1 VYAGTPEGMSYFNVA
16 RTSLNA
22 GCRLVLLGISVAG
35 KDRLPDTPFLQL
47 RHTENNIRFDF
58 AGISYKSAGNI
69 TYRYRLEGLDSGWK
83 STKETFLEYPTLP
96 SGDYELQLLA
106 ANKFGVESGIRTIR
120 FTVDTPFWRTTW
132 FYSIILF
139 SFLSLTWLFVS
150 LRIRSIRRQQEE
162 KEQLNTR
169 LMEMEHVAL
178 QAQMNPHFIFNCL
191 NSIQQY
197 VFDQDVFAANKYITG
212 FAKLIRATL
221 NNSTKAYIPLADE
234 IDYLSTYLSLE
245 KLRFK
250 EKMNYSIE
258 VAPELAH
265 AQSENIPPM
274 ILQPYVENCMRHGL
288 RHRRTAG
295 GYIRI
300 TVSQQEGLLVF
311 IIEDN
316 GIGREK
322 AASYKTREHI
332 EYQSRGMSLTADR
345 IRLINAMNEDEITV
359 EIIDLK
365 EANGD
370 ASGTRVIVKFPK
382 FDPTYQKNT
391 I

>member
-1 VYAGTPEGMSYFNVA
+1 
-16 RTSLNA
+16 
-22 GCRLVLLGISVAG
+22 
-35 KDRLPDTPFLQL
+35 
-47 RHTENNIRFDF
+47 
-58 AGISYKSAGNI
+58 
-69 TYRYRLEGLDSGWK
+69 
-83 STKETFLEYPTLP
+83 
-96 SGDYELQLLA
+96 
-106 ANKFGVESGIRTIR
+106 
-120 FTVDTPFWRTTW
+120 
-132 FYSIILF
+132 
-139 SFLSLTWLFVS
+139 
-150 LRIRSIRRQQEE
+150 
-162 KEQLNTR
+162 
-169 LMEMEHVAL
+169 MEMEHVAL

-221 NNSTKAYIPLADE
+221 NNSTKSYIPLADE

-250 EKMNYSIE
+250 ENMSYSIE
-258 VAPELAH
+258 VAPSVAH
-265 AQSENIPPM
+265 TQSLYIPPM
-274 ILQPYVENCMRHGL
+274 ILQPYVENSMRHGL
-288 RHRRTAG
+288 RHRRSAG

-300 TVSQQEGLLVF
+300 TIRQQEGLLVF
-311 IIEDN
+311 TIEDN

-345 IRLINAMNEDEITV
+345 IRLINAVNEEEITV

-365 EANGD
+365 DANGE

-382 FDPTYQKNT
+382 IDPTYQKNT